1 MYPSDLTDDPEL
13 ARGDKLVRWG
23 SSVPT
28 LGFCVLGLTSRLVI
42 SSRSQWVAAM
52 LILSAIGQLGVWW
65 GMNSLRRSRGWDS
78 GVLFWIWAGG
88 VLAAIVAASTAIP
101 AVVPVP
107 LLAPLVATFARF
119 RMRRAAKKVGAAR

>member
-1 MYPSDLTDDPEL
+1 
-13 ARGDKLVRWG
+13 
-23 SSVPT
+23 
-28 LGFCVLGLTSRLVI
+28 
-42 SSRSQWVAAM
+42 
-52 LILSAIGQLGVWW
+52 
-65 GMNSLRRSRGWDS
+65 MNSLRRSRGWDS